1 VIAPDANLLIYA
13 YDAASPFHRASRSW
27 VEGLLSSPE
36 AVGLPI
42 LSIHAFLRF
51 STDPRIV
58 PNPRTF
64 GQAAEIV
71 DSWLALAHVRILY
84 PGDEHW
90 LLLQRLAEQ
99 VRLRGGQITD
109 AAIAAIAIEYGAV
122 VHTNDRDFARF
133 PGLRWVNPLE
143 G

>member
-1 VIAPDANLLIYA
+1 MIAPDANLLIYA
-13 YDAASPFHRASRSW
+13 YDAASPFHRASRRW
-27 VEGLLSSPE
+27 LEGLFSSPE

-58 PNPRTF
+58 PTPRTF
-64 GQAAEIV
+64 ARAAEIV
-71 DSWLALAHVRILY
+71 DSWLVVPHVQILY
-84 PGDEHW
+84 PADRHW
-90 LLLQRLAEQ
+90 LLLQKLAGQ
-99 VRLRGGQITD
+99 VRPSKGLITD

-133 PGLRWVNPLE
+133 PGLRWVNPLD